1 MLSGLF
7 LSKDKGPDSLVWFIK
22 SRNTLC
28 PCETHGAHTSWN
40 LSVCLACSKG
50 IVYKAFVSHKNIYTH
65 ICVLSP
71 WYKMYFFSRSRS
83 EKSESYYTKTHK
95 LHLKYIHFSASP
107 CHETSYLDL
116 LCSLLPGLPASGLG
130 PAHCIL
136 HTQHSVGRSGRACPE
151 TLWFPSAVGIKLRL
165 LITAPS

>member
-1 MLSGLF
+1 
-7 LSKDKGPDSLVWFIK
+7 
-22 SRNTLC
+22 
-28 PCETHGAHTSWN
+28 
-40 LSVCLACSKG
+40 
-50 IVYKAFVSHKNIYTH
+50 
-65 ICVLSP
+65 
-71 WYKMYFFSRSRS
+71 MYFFSRSRS

-136 HTQHSVGRSGRACPE
+136 HTQHSVGSSGRACPE

-165 LITAPS
+165 LITAPSYPWSRACLPANLGTTLQWYGLLSAPQHIQLLPVEEPFVDIVPLDIGIELGLIKLREYINLIY